1 MLKIARVDDSGS
13 QTTPALKLEGKLLE
27 PWIGEL
33 KSACGECPGSPDVV
47 CLDLRDLTFVDAAGV
62 RFLADLIH
70 DGARVTACSDFVAAV
85 LDLNGR

>member
-1 MLKIARVDDSGS
+1 MLIITRSDRSDL
-13 QTTPALKLEGKLLE
+13 TRTLKLEGKLLE

-33 KSACGECPGSPDVV
+33 KSACGECPVSPDLV
-47 CLDLRDLTFVDAAGV
+47 CLDLCDLTFVDAAGV

-70 DGARVTACSDFVAAV
+70 DGARVTACSGFVAAV

>member
-1 MLKIARVDDSGS
+1 MLIITRSEGS
-13 QTTPALKLEGKLLE
+13 DLTRTIRLEGKLFE

-33 KSACGECPGSPDVV
+33 ELACGESLATPKRV
-47 CLDLRDLTFVDAAGV
+47 CLDLCDLTFIDAAGV

-70 DGARVTACSDFVAAV
+70 HGARVTACSGFVAAV